1 MGNLYSGWLQTAVSV
16 VAPVCVVFALAA
28 CSNDPQKVDFT
39 IYPKKT
45 SYPDGSYEQAGT
57 DYKPKVIPSSAY
69 YNRGDPENLLDV
81 ANETVN
87 IRLNSRAAL
96 RELALMVERDPP
108 NRAELGCQ
116 QADSLCMQARETLG
130 QHGVPVQ
137 FTDNSA
143 GATLYYE
150 RVTARD
156 CENRFVEN
164 KNEKHALNAPTFGC
178 SVAANTVQMV
188 GDKRQFS
195 NPRLVDFM
203 DGKKAVQNMER
214 YSKPSKSSD
223 GQNNSLLK
231 MIPLGSSSGR

>member
-1 MGNLYSGWLQTAVSV
+1 MKKIT
-16 VAPVCVVFALAA
+16 VFASILLLAA
-28 CSNDPQKVDFT
+28 CSNQPQPVNFT

-45 SYPDGSYEQAGT
+45 SYPYGRDEQPGPE
-57 DYKPKVIPSSAY
+57 YKPKVIPPTAY

-81 ANETVN
+81 QSEKVVIA
-87 IRLNSRAAL
+87 LNSRAAL
-96 RELALMVERDPP
+96 REMAMMVERDPP
-108 NRAELGCQ
+108 SRAELGCP

-137 FTDNSA
+137 FSDA
-143 GATLYYE
+143 AKGATLYYE
-150 RVTARD
+150 RMSARD

-164 KNEKHALNAPTFGC
+164 HNEKYGLNAPTFGC

-195 NPRLVDFM
+195 NPRLLDFQ
-203 DGKKAVQNMER
+203 DGQKAVQTMER
-214 YSKPSKSSD
+214 YQKPPKSTD

-231 MIPLGSSSGR
+231 MIPLGTSSGR